1 MQPYDLDKV
10 IRKIPGFPHEG
21 ILFYD
26 ITGITAVPEAYAW
39 CIDKMVELYK
49 DKNLTSVACIEARG
63 FIFAAPFAYKM
74 GIPLVLVRKKGKHPG
89 KTREK
94 SYALEYGTDT
104 IAVQEIDV
112 KAGERILLVDDLI
125 ATGGTLR
132 AAADLLEECGVTVA
146 GVFGV
151 IGLPFLDYEKVL
163 APYEINVLQTY
174 AGE

>member
-1 MQPYDLDKV
+1 MHPYDLDKV

-26 ITGITAVPEAYAW
+26 ITGITAVPEAYRW
-39 CIDKMVELYK
+39 VIDKMVELYQ
-49 DKNLTSVACIEARG
+49 DKGIDSVGCIEARG

-74 GIPLVLVRKKGKHPG
+74 GIPLVLIRKKGKHPG

-94 SYALEYGTDT
+94 SYCLEYGADT

-112 KAGERILLVDDLI
+112 HPGDKVLLVDDLI
-125 ATGGTLR
+125 ATGGTFR
-132 AAADLLEECGVTVA
+132 AAAELLEECGASVA

-151 IGLPFLDYEKVL
+151 IGLPFLNYEDVL
-163 APYEINVLQTY
+163 SPYEINVLQTY
-174 AGE
+174 ENE